1 MNTNSRSRPLS
12 SWLENAAM
20 SLSISTHPHQKQTKK
35 HPGRLAYR
43 VADVMNDPDEYIY
56 QAGGISLR
64 PYQREPL
71 ERIMQ
76 SIGNHLGDTLIIV
89 FPRQSGKD
97 EFLINLKVYLLH
109 FYAPLPV
116 GIVEV
121 NPTYKPQTLAA
132 VERFDRA
139 LANNLLTRHK
149 WRKRG
154 DFMRFIDKV
163 WVSFLSGDKQANTV
177 GASASLLLIINEAQ
191 DIMPDVYL
199 KNFEPM
205 TASTNATRLLAGT
218 VWTSRTFLAQEIRL
232 ALALEKLDAR
242 KRLYMVDAHEVHKS
256 IPWYGAH
263 VQGAVSKYG
272 RQHPLVKTQYFNE
285 EIDAQGSMFTPT
297 HRALMIGDRPAQDA
311 PSPVG
316 ESWGG
321 VYAFLLDVAGQEET
335 SMSHTPFS
343 KSEIWGGAALSLS
356 KGAGGGVGRDAV
368 TLRIVEIDLSTLET
382 LQAPTY
388 RAVHLKQWTGLNH
401 LVIFGQLKAL
411 AEIWNPQHIVID
423 ATGVGEGL
431 WAMLDRA
438 FPTRVIPVKFT
449 QQQKSELGYGFLAII
464 NTGRFRDCCAPLSL
478 GGGVGGGVINQQ
490 YAACQSEILPGPRKI
505 MRWAVPEGT
514 RDENGQLIH
523 DDIPVTDSPTAVL
536 DRLDWSLSTEPL
548 IVSAR
553 DPLHDMD
560 KSF

>member
-356 KGAGGGVGRDAV
+356 KGVRGERSPRLAWISRP
-368 TLRIVEIDLSTLET
+368 R
-382 LQAPTY
+382 
-388 RAVHLKQWTGLNH
+388 RGL
-401 LVIFGQLKAL
+401 
-411 AEIWNPQHIVID
+411 
-423 ATGVGEGL
+423 TEGL
-431 WAMLDRA
+431 PPHYPPHII
-438 FPTRVIPVKFT
+438 FPR
-449 QQQKSELGYGFLAII
+449 
-464 NTGRFRDCCAPLSL
+464 
-478 GGGVGGGVINQQ
+478 
-490 YAACQSEILPGPRKI
+490 ILCSSHP
-505 MRWAVPEGT
+505 
-514 RDENGQLIH
+514 
-523 DDIPVTDSPTAVL
+523 S
-536 DRLDWSLSTEPL
+536 
-548 IVSAR
+548 
-553 DPLHDMD
+553 
-560 KSF
+560 